1 MNTPSTV
8 KNLAA
13 RYAADTITHRRTL
26 HAAPEL
32 SFQERET
39 SAYIA
44 RTLTDWGIDC
54 VSGIGGYGVVATI
67 PGGSPGPVVVL
78 RADMDALPITEQT
91 GLPFASTRPGVMHAC
106 GHDAHVACLLTAA
119 RILQQ
124 IREQFGGVIRLI
136 FQPAEEKLPGGAQA
150 MIRDGVL
157 TNPVP
162 TVAVGQHINPTL
174 PTGVI
179 GFRSGLFMASVDDLF
194 LRIRGSGGHAA
205 NPDQLVDPVTIAA
218 QIILSLQQVSSRLA
232 PPEVPTVLS
241 IGQVIAG
248 GATNVIPT
256 EVTMEGTFR
265 TVDETWRMAAHDH
278 IRRIATRTAEAMNG
292 TCEVEIQIGY
302 PSLMNDLDL
311 TARIEENARLY
322 VGAERVQPLPLTMGG
337 EDFAY
342 YGRALP
348 GCFYNLG
355 VCPPDRLERSEP
367 LHSPRLVVDEAALE
381 VGAGFLAWNA
391 VRELQ
396 HAAAAG

>member
-13 RYAADTITHRRTL
+13 RYADETIAHRRTL
-26 HAAPEL
+26 HMAPEL

-39 SAYIA
+39 STYIA
-44 RTLTDWGIDC
+44 KTLTDWGIDC
-54 VSGIGGYGVVATI
+54 VSGVGGYGVVATI

-106 GHDAHVACLLTAA
+106 GHDAHTACLLTAA

-124 IREQFGGVIRLI
+124 IREQFGGVVRLL

-162 TVAVGQHINPTL
+162 AVAVGQHINPTL

-179 GFRSGLFMASVDDLF
+179 GVRSGMFMASVDDIF
-194 LRIRGSGGHAA
+194 LRVAGTGGHAA
-205 NPDQLVDPVTIAA
+205 SPDQLVDPVTIAA
-218 QIILSLQQVSSRLA
+218 QIILSLQQLSSRLA

-241 IGQVIAG
+241 IGRVSAA
-248 GATNVIPT
+248 GATNVIPP

-265 TVDETWRMAAHDH
+265 TVDETWRAAAHDH

-292 TCEVEIQIGY
+292 SCAVEIQIGY
-302 PSLMNDLDL
+302 PSLMNDSNL

-322 VGAERVQPLPLTMGG
+322 VGADRVQTLPLTMGG

-342 YGRALP
+342 YGRVLP

-355 VCPPDRLERSEP
+355 VCPPDRLELSEP
-367 LHSPRLVVDEAALE
+367 LHSPRLIVDEAALE